1 MSEKIDSIMAVLGCS
16 AHDNHPA
23 FPQQSL
29 GLPELSDEK
38 SGGSVA
44 WEVCSPLTS
53 VISVEPRTRGV
64 NSTITTPTATKPSI
78 LEIVQVIENEEAI
91 IGSAHHEDDLS
102 NVPELWRKPATSLS
116 KTDQI
121 AIVEQAMEFILKFG
135 NTISKNQASS
145 LYSAMA
151 IYDKI
156 LEHKNDNRWSNTPSS
171 PDNRGEPLWLLI
183 KMTYCYLADEHPLT
197 ILECKEKWNS
207 ISEMDKRSV
216 DSPIPCVIH
225 LKQTY
230 VERRDHSSLQVK
242 LHLKPSGEPTVAGG
256 VYLLEQW
263 PSKIAVRSDITVM
276 FMMVSSYL
284 AECTNDPEFLE
295 YAVHSAICVRD
306 HFMDSQTSLVKDC
319 MVDAQDPQ
327 EQPKG
332 DLSCH
337 LTGIAIEGFSVLA
350 TVSGDDIWRKLAVE
364 MAMSAMNFSKWHGPD
379 GILAVGSEYKPS
391 ISNDVTAFK

>member
-1 MSEKIDSIMAVLGCS
+1 
-16 AHDNHPA
+16 
-23 FPQQSL
+23 
-29 GLPELSDEK
+29 
-38 SGGSVA
+38 
-44 WEVCSPLTS
+44 
-53 VISVEPRTRGV
+53 
-64 NSTITTPTATKPSI
+64 
-78 LEIVQVIENEEAI
+78 
-91 IGSAHHEDDLS
+91 
-102 NVPELWRKPATSLS
+102 
-116 KTDQI
+116 
-121 AIVEQAMEFILKFG
+121 
-135 NTISKNQASS
+135 
-145 LYSAMA
+145 
-151 IYDKI
+151 
-156 LEHKNDNRWSNTPSS
+156 
-171 PDNRGEPLWLLI
+171 
-183 KMTYCYLADEHPLT
+183 MTYCYLADEHPLT

-391 ISNDVTAFK
+391 ISNDVTAFKGLLCRGLLAAYQRNPTDKPFCNLVRGYINVQCNALLELSSRGDSYGVDWRGPYVGPYPHGQLAALDAFIAGVGVNN